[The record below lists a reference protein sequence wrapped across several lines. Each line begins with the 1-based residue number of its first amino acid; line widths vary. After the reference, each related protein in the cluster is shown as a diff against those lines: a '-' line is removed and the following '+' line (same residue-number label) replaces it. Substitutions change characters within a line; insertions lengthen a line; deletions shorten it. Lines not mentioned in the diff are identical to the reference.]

1 MSTVRY
7 LTAHIDWIQIISYL
21 LIRSL
26 KVLNNN
32 DIDPTMIIS
41 KDEFKEAGEA
51 TRDFLG
57 SEFDMETLENIF
69 KEDGE
74 IEFGIL
80 VEALIKE
87 YLELDK
93 EEN

>member
-1 MSTVRY
+1 MTP
-7 LTAHIDWIQIISYL
+7 LPL
-21 LIRSL
+21 CIRPL

-32 DIDPTMIIS
+32 DIDPALKIS
-41 KDEFKEAGEA
+41 KDEFKEAGE
-51 TRDFLG
+51 TTKDFLG
-57 SEFDMETLENIF
+57 SEFDMEKIF
-69 KEDGE
+69 EKDGE

-87 YLELDK
+87 YLDLHK

>member
-7 LTAHIDWIQIISYL
+7 VPQTSQ
-21 LIRSL
+21 LIKL
-26 KVLNNN
+26 YICFLQVLNNN
-32 DIDPTMIIS
+32 DIDPTMKIS
-41 KDEFKEAGEA
+41 KEELKEAGET

-57 SEFDMETLENIF
+57 SEFAIETLENIF
-69 KEDGE
+69 VDGE

-80 VEALIKE
+80 VDALIQE
-87 YLELDK
+87 YLDQDK

>member
-1 MSTVRY
+1 M
-7 LTAHIDWIQIISYL
+7 
-21 LIRSL
+21 
-26 KVLNNN
+26 K
-32 DIDPTMIIS
+32 IS
-41 KDEFKEAGEA
+41 KEELKEAGET

-69 KEDGE
+69 VDGE

-80 VEALIKE
+80 VDALIQE
-87 YLELDK
+87 YLDQDK